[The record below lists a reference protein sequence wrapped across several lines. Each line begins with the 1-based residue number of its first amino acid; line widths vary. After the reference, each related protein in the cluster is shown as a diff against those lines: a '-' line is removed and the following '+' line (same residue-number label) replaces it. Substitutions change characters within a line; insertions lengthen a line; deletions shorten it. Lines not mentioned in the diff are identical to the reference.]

1 MVACG
6 ILVKVNDVT
15 PAVSAG
21 FFVRKPKGNGI
32 RFVADYTAVNK
43 ALERPPHHFPAP
55 QEVWQRVTAG
65 SRFFVAGDLAAGY
78 WQCELDYESS
88 LLSTCITEF
97 GKFRYTRLSMGVSS
111 SGDLFNQETDRIIEG
126 MTNIVKEVDDVLL
139 FSDTIEGVAENLE
152 EMLTQ
157 FEANNV
163 TLAPKKFQ
171 FGTQVIFAGM
181 KITQDGSSFLQDLQC
196 WNARISTLLCRRAAR
211 WLGDG
216 VGPLSQPAAR
226 AHGVKVIISGSLHQ
240 LHKSSLSSYKSQ
252 AISAK
257 LLTEAFWLVGWL
269 VGPTVTPL

>member
-1 MVACG
+1 
-6 ILVKVNDVT
+6 
-15 PAVSAG
+15 
-21 FFVRKPKGNGI
+21 
-32 RFVADYTAVNK
+32 
-43 ALERPPHHFPAP
+43 
-55 QEVWQRVTAG
+55 
-65 SRFFVAGDLAAGY
+65 
-78 WQCELDYESS
+78 
-88 LLSTCITEF
+88 
-97 GKFRYTRLSMGVSS
+97 MGVSS
-111 SGDLFNQETDRIIEG
+111 NGDLFNQETDRIIEG

-171 FGTQVIFAGM
+171 FGTQVIFTGM

-257 LLTEAFWLVGWL
+257 LLTESFLLVGWFGWPYSNSL
-269 VGPTVTPL
+269 VVVLVISSPIITSCMSALNLLNLLSALFLAALAARYASAKSSLT